1 MELTF
6 NICNGEYDVV
16 VKPSPTNEKHYIIVI
31 NNQTIEVNREE
42 WDKLKDLLDNSMDFI
57 DFNKNDIP

>member
-6 NICNGEYDVV
+6 NICNGEYDIV
-16 VKPSPTNEKHYIIVI
+16 VKPSPTNDKHYIIDI
-31 NNQTIEVNREE
+31 NNETIELTRDE

>member
-1 MELTF
+1 MEISFT
-6 NICNGEYDVV
+6 ICNGEYDIV
-16 VKPSPTNEKHYIIVI
+16 VKQSPANEKHYVIVI
-31 NNQTIEVNREE
+31 NNQTIEVTRDE